1 MLLIIQLYSFVSILV
16 SKNSVLKI
24 LCLDLILLMF
34 RNSGLSMGGEF
45 GGRLYRR
52 CHGILLG
59 RFRLLG
65 LAGGIAWRCFMGLVW
80 ILLFGSIGKIR
91 SFGWNVVLLTAEAL
105 LHSIFELVSMNFWKN
120 SWWKFKYP
128 TETCLCMIE
137 SAPNWAIS
145 NY

>member
-45 GGRLYRR
+45 GGRLSRR
-52 CHGILLG
+52 CHGILLE

-65 LAGGIAWRCFMGLVW
+65 LAGGIAWRCFMGLV
-80 ILLFGSIGKIR
+80 
-91 SFGWNVVLLTAEAL
+91 
-105 LHSIFELVSMNFWKN
+105 
-120 SWWKFKYP
+120 
-128 TETCLCMIE
+128 
-137 SAPNWAIS
+137 
-145 NY
+145 